1 MEIFMKFMTLCP
13 NIMEA
18 ENGCFQKVNT
28 LISVLH

>member
-13 NIMEA
+13 NTMEA
-18 ENGCFQKVNT
+18 GIGCCQKVNT